1 MAKMKEGEIGD
12 VEYSSRV
19 KGEIRKRNKR
29 EGESKKM
36 NGEKLWDI
44 EESEIHTYIFIS
56 L

>member
-29 EGESKKM
+29 EGESKK
-36 NGEKLWDI
+36 NEWR
-44 EESEIHTYIFIS
+44 SQRYVHTYIFIS